1 MYKSKEDCKKHCELM
16 DSFVTQQDEFYQKTI
31 KSITLDTLPD
41 MMDAVFF
48 LFQEQ
53 HKKLCDLVEDQVI
66 TVEQFFFDL
75 STFQAHLK
83 KDIADFKKWAIK
95 NDPKL
100 SPSQKVAMVTEGFSY
115 DTLEGVNSE
124 MMQKSM
130 TNLLKNSFKF
140 KGSGGLDGLK

>member
-16 DSFVTQQDEFYQKTI
+16 ESFAKQQDDFYQKTI

-41 MMDAVFF
+41 MMEAVFF

-53 HKKLCDLVEDQVI
+53 HKKLCDLVEDQII
-66 TVEQFFFDL
+66 TVEQFFLDL
-75 STFQAHLK
+75 STFQANLK

-100 SPSQKVAMVTEGFSY
+100 SPSQKVAMVTEGFTY

-124 MMQKSM
+124 MIQRSM
-130 TNLLKNSFKF
+130 ANMLKNSFNL
-140 KGSGGLDGLK
+140 KGPGGFGGLK